1 MFKKIMVPVDL
12 RHADKLG
19 RALAIAADLARH
31 YGAETCYVAVTAPE
45 PSALGHTPAEV
56 GERLKAFGAA
66 EATRHGHRVSTH
78 LVVSADPAIDLDKKL
93 HAAVAETG
101 ADLVVMASHIPN
113 ATDYI
118 WASHGGTMAL
128 HSAASVMV
136 VRG

>member
-1 MFKKIMVPVDL
+1 MVPVDL
-12 RHADKLG
+12 RHTERLG
-19 RALAIAADLARH
+19 HALATAADLARH

-45 PSALGHTPAEV
+45 PSALGHSPAEV
-56 GERLKAFGAA
+56 GDRLKAFGAA
-66 EATRHGHRVSTH
+66 EARQHGHRATTH

-113 ATDYI
+113 VTDYI
-118 WASHGGTMAL
+118 WASHGGTLAL
-128 HSAASVMV
+128 HTQASVML